1 MMEGGGGRVA
11 CRFVS
16 MRVGEREEGGGG
28 GPGWRREGEAPHR
41 RPSVSGHSGEE
52 WEFS

>member
-16 MRVGEREEGGGG
+16 MRVGEREERGG
-28 GPGWRREGEAPHR
+28 GPGGRRGGEAPHR

-52 WEFS
+52 WGFS